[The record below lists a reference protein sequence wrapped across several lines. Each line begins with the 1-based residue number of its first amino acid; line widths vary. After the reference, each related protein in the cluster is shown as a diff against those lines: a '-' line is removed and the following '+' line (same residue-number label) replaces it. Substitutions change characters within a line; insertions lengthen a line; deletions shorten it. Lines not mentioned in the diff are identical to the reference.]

1 MPSFVKN
8 PKFIGGA
15 IIVLWLAY
23 VIYANFQL
31 APIQIKLLP
40 FVAYLQFRVSAVIMA
55 AAIFGAL
62 VTLAIQL
69 LWKRRSSKNA
79 STSAAA

>member
-1 MPSFVKN
+1 MPPFVKN
-8 PKFIGGA
+8 PKFIVGA

-31 APIQIKLLP
+31 APIEIKLLP
-40 FVAYLQFRVSAVIMA
+40 FVAYLQFRVSAVIIG

-62 VTLAIQL
+62 ATLAIQFF
-69 LWKRRSSKNA
+69 WKRRSSKNA

>member
-1 MPSFVKN
+1 M
-8 PKFIGGA
+8 PKFLKSPRFIIGV
-15 IIVLWLAY
+15 IVALWLAY

-31 APIQIKLLP
+31 APIEISLLP
-40 FVAYLQFRVSAVIMA
+40 SVTVEFRVSAIIIG

-62 VTLAIQL
+62 VTLAVQL
-69 LWKRRSSKNA
+69 LWRRRSSKNA